1 MFSFKKSLGV
11 PVSGFS
17 QVKSR
22 PLVTF
27 TLIIVNIAVY
37 AITSYQNLF
46 MEISDYWVS
55 LGGFVPSLTTIP
67 SQFYRILSSMFL
79 HANLFHIIF
88 NMYFLYLFGR
98 AVEEALGGG
107 RFLAFYLA
115 SGIFASIFHTAFS
128 FIGGYSAY
136 LIPAIGASGAISG
149 VLGAYLLLYPGTSL
163 IMGWWFFPFPFFIRL
178 KALYYLIFWFATQ
191 VLYGYL
197 QAAGSTA
204 VFAHA
209 GGFIAGIALL
219 PMVMDGDRLLQLRLT
234 SRVSPPYYLIFSPI
248 AKSTGLGRTAKV
260 IVSLVLASLLIGASY
275 ASTGLADPGDVKSTS
290 IYYTCGG
297 TPYVDYVG
305 FQLPKIDE
313 SISAISVDA
322 TRILLNRL
330 YAAGLLYDGA
340 KANKELTMA
349 SETFKVAITVKI
361 GGSIIPAEVNIT
373 INHFTGMYD
382 ADGFLRRGEGDIAT
396 QAVSVQIAYGPG
408 YSSYPV
414 ISYKPISYKFSV
426 ESQTV
431 KLANLTQYTALTS
444 LAVTAAAIAVVLT
457 KDKELTIIGEEPAFY
472 EPYFSVPI

>member
-1 MFSFKKSLGV
+1 MFSFKRSLGV
-11 PVSGFS
+11 PVGGYSR
-17 QVKSR
+17 VRSR
-22 PLVTF
+22 PIVTF
-27 TLIIVNIAVY
+27 TLIIVNTAIY
-37 AITSYQNLF
+37 FITSYQNLF
-46 MEISDYWVS
+46 MEISDYWVN
-55 LGGFVPSLTTIP
+55 LGGFVPSLITIP
-67 SQFYRILSSMFL
+67 TQFYRILSSMFL

-107 RFLAFYLA
+107 RFLALYLA

-128 FIGGYSAY
+128 FIGGYPAY

-178 KALYYLIFWFATQ
+178 KAVYYLIFWFATQ
-191 VLYGYL
+191 VIYGYL

-219 PMVMDGDRLLQLRLT
+219 PMVTDRDRLLQLRLT
-234 SRVSPPYYLIFSPI
+234 SRISPPYYLIFAPVM
-248 AKSTGLGRTAKV
+248 KSTGLGRTAKV
-260 IVSLVLASLLIGASY
+260 IISIVLASLLIGASY

-290 IYYTCGG
+290 VQYTCGG
-297 TPYVDYVG
+297 ASYIDYVG

-313 SISAISVDA
+313 VISAISFDA

-330 YAAGLLYDGA
+330 YAAGLLYDA
-340 KANKELTMA
+340 TKANRELTIIG
-349 SETFKVAITVKI
+349 ETFKVPVAIKI
-361 GGSIIPAEVNIT
+361 SGSIISTEVNIT
-373 INHFTGMYD
+373 INNFTGIYD
-382 ADGFLRRGEGDIAT
+382 ADGFLKRGEGDIAT
-396 QAVSVQIAYGPG
+396 QAVSFQVAYGPG
-408 YSSYPV
+408 YNPYPV

-444 LAVTAAAIAVVLT
+444 LAVTATAIAVILT
-457 KDKELTIIGEEPAFY
+457 KDKELTIIGEEPTFY
-472 EPYFSVPI
+472 EPYFGLPV